1 MAKQLET
8 PSPRRGGAR
17 GGVMET
23 VSIDGSR
30 RQQWNDFVV
39 ATPDF
44 SLLQSY
50 EWGELKEKTGW
61 KAVRLAVERQ
71 GKIVAAAQVL
81 LRPAVRGLV
90 SMAYIPRGPLVN
102 WEDREAV
109 TALCEAIHQE
119 ARRYRAIFLRI
130 EPPLLHSPSAHS
142 LLRSYGFQHVS
153 HTNQPRCSMVVD
165 LPEDMDEL
173 LMAFPPNTRNN
184 IRRSERKGVTI
195 DIADESHLPTLYH
208 LMRVT
213 GERSDFPIRTPD
225 YYEQEWRTFSQ
236 LGQVRLFIARYEDKI
251 IAAQMP
257 FCFGEHAATF
267 HAGSLNGYGNLKAG
281 YLMMWKAMC
290 WAREQ
295 GCRTFDL
302 WGIPDEVGEL
312 IARGESIPEGKREGL
327 WGVYY
332 YKRAFRGRVV
342 YYVGAYDY
350 VYASLPY
357 RTVEFATSRL
367 GSVDRL
373 AQVGDRVG

>member
-8 PSPRRGGAR
+8 
-17 GGVMET
+17 
-23 VSIDGSR
+23 VSIEESS
-30 RQQWNDFVV
+30 RQQWNDFV
-39 ATPDF
+39 AEWPTF
-44 SLLQSY
+44 GLMQSY
-50 EWGELKEKTGW
+50 EWGELKERQGW
-61 KAVRLAVERQ
+61 QAVRLAVEHQ
-71 GKIVAAAQVL
+71 GEIVAAAQVL
-81 LRPAVRGLV
+81 IRPAARGLV

-102 WEDREAV
+102 WEDREIA

-119 ARRYRAIFLRI
+119 ARRHRAIFLRI
-130 EPPLLHSPSAHS
+130 EPPLLHSPTAHS
-142 LLRSYGFQHVS
+142 LLQSYGFQHVN
-153 HTNQPRCSMVVD
+153 HTNQPRCSMIVD

-173 LMAFPPNTRNN
+173 LIALPASTRAN

-195 DIADESHLPTLYH
+195 EVASESHLATLYH
-208 LMRVT
+208 LMQIT
-213 GERSDFPIRTPD
+213 SERGDFPIRMSD
-225 YYEQEWRTFSQ
+225 YYEQEWRTLNPS
-236 LGQVRLFIARYEDKI
+236 GQAQLFIARYKDET

-267 HAGSLNGYGNLKAG
+267 HAGSLNEYRNLKAG

-295 GCRTFDL
+295 GCHTFDL

-312 IARGESIPEGKREGL
+312 SVRGEPIPEGRKGGL

-350 VYASLPY
+350 IYAWLPY
-357 RTVEFATSRL
+357 RSVEFATSRL
-367 GSVDRL
+367 GSVDKL
-373 AQVGDRVG
+373 AQVSDRFG

>member
-1 MAKQLET
+1 MANQIEIA
-8 PSPRRGGAR
+8 SVAGGK
-17 GGVMET
+17 
-23 VSIDGSR
+23 
-30 RQQWNDFVV
+30 RQAWNDFV
-39 ATPDF
+39 AEWPTF
-44 SLLQSY
+44 GLMQSY
-50 EWGELKEKTGW
+50 EWGELKEKQGW
-61 KAVRLAVERQ
+61 QAVRLAVERQ
-71 GKIVAAAQVL
+71 GEIVAVAQVL
-81 LRPAVRGLV
+81 IKSAAWGLV

-102 WEDREAV
+102 WEDREIA
-109 TALCEAIHQE
+109 TALCEAIHQA
-119 ARRYRAIFLRI
+119 ARRHRAVFLRV

-142 LLRSYGFQHVS
+142 LLRSYGFQQVK
-153 HTNQPRCSMVVD
+153 HTNQPRCSMIVD

-173 LMAFPPNTRNN
+173 LMALPPNTRSN
-184 IRRSERKGVTI
+184 IRRSGRKGVTI
-195 DIADESHLPTLYH
+195 DVADESHLPTFFH
-208 LMRVT
+208 LLEIT
-213 GERSDFPIRTPD
+213 GERGDFPIRTPD

-236 LGQVRLFIARYEDKI
+236 AGQARLFIARYQDEI

-267 HAGSLNGYGNLKAG
+267 HAGSHNEYGNLKAG

-312 IARGESIPEGKREGL
+312 IARGESIPEGKKGGL

-357 RTVEFATSRL
+357 QTVEFATSRL